1 MHNFAAEMII
11 SLQTY
16 NDFQNGILDSIYA
29 DTWASL
35 MAFAARTLG
44 DYHAMM
50 AEDCVQEA
58 IVASYNKRNDL
69 TSPLHLKTFL
79 FTCIHNNCINLLRKS
94 SCQEKFI
101 SNSNPQD
108 YEQEVSASIIEQE
121 TIDLLYTAIKG
132 LPPQYREIFE
142 LSFEAG
148 MKNAEAAESLGISL
162 SAYNKRKNKML
173 ATMRDKFTDNININI
188 LLSIIIA

>member
-1 MHNFAAEMII
+1 MVI
-11 SLQTY
+11 SQQTY
-16 NDFQNGILDSIYA
+16 DDFRNGIIDSLYA
-29 DTWASL
+29 NSWASL
-35 MAFAARTLG
+35 MAFAARKLG

-58 IVASYNKRNDL
+58 IVATYNKRNDL
-69 TSPLHLKTFL
+69 TSPLHLKTYI
-79 FTCIHNNCINLLRKS
+79 FTCIHNNCVNLLRKS
-94 SCQEKFI
+94 STQERFI
-101 SNSNPQD
+101 NNSDSED
-108 YEQEVSASIIEQE
+108 YEREVSASIIEQE
-121 TIDLLYTAIKG
+121 TIDLLYAAIKE

-148 MKNAEAAESLGISL
+148 MKNAEAAEALGISL

-173 ATMRDKFTDNININI
+173 ATLRDKFTDDININI